1 MSAFTSAPP
10 PLRDVIA
17 SFNLRADKSLGQHFL
32 LELGLLGRIAAAA
45 GDLTGLN
52 VVEVGPGPGGLTR
65 ALLETEAAHV
75 TAIEYD
81 PRAVAAITAL
91 AGFCSSRLTI
101 LQGDAMQAD
110 ISALVP
116 APRAIV
122 ANLPYN
128 IGTPLLVRW
137 LHQAAAYVSLTL
149 MFQLEV
155 AERIAA
161 APDTGAYGRI
171 SVLSQW
177 LCEVSMQMH
186 IPASAFAPPPKVDS
200 ALVRLVPHAVQPSGV
215 EIRAMERLT
224 AAAFGQR
231 RKMLRGSLKGLGGE
245 ALLELA
251 GIEPTRRAE
260 TLSVVEFETLM
271 RVLLEREAG
280 PRSS

>member
-1 MSAFTSAPP
+1 MSVFSATPP
-10 PLRDVIA
+10 PLRDIIT

-32 LELGLLGRIAAAA
+32 LEPGLLGRIAAAA
-45 GDLTGLN
+45 GDLAGLN
-52 VVEVGPGPGGLTR
+52 VVEIGPGPGGLTR
-65 ALLETEAAHV
+65 ALLETQAAHV

-91 AGFCSSRLTI
+91 ASLTDRLTI
-101 LQGDAMQAD
+101 IQGDALQVD
-110 ISALVP
+110 IPTVIP

-137 LHQAAAYVSLTL
+137 LHEATAYRSMTL

-155 AERIAA
+155 AERISAK
-161 APDTGAYGRI
+161 PDTSAYGRI

-177 LCEVSMQMH
+177 LCEVDMQMH

-200 ALVRLVPHAVQPSGV
+200 ALVRLVPRAVQPLLA

-231 RKMLRGSLKGLGGE
+231 RKMLRGSLKGLGGT
-245 ALLELA
+245 ALLDA
-251 GIEPTRRAE
+251 ASIDPSRRAE
-260 TLSVVEFETLM
+260 TLHVAEFETLM
-271 RVLLEREAG
+271 RAMLARG
-280 PRSS
+280 G

>member
-32 LELGLLGRIAAAA
+32 LEPGLLGRIAAAA
-45 GDLTGLN
+45 GDLTGLH

-65 ALLETEAAHV
+65 ALLETGAAHV

-81 PRAVAAITAL
+81 PRAVAAVTAL
-91 AGFCSSRLTI
+91 AGFCSRLTI
-101 LQGDAMQAD
+101 VQGDAMQVD
-110 ISALVP
+110 IPATVP
-116 APRAIV
+116 GPRAIV

-137 LHQAAAYVSLTL
+137 LHEAAAYASLTL
-149 MFQLEV
+149 MFQQEV
-155 AERIAA
+155 AERLAA
-161 APDTGAYGRI
+161 APATSAYGRI

-177 LCEVSMQMH
+177 LCEVALQMH
-186 IPASAFAPPPKVDS
+186 IPAGAFAPPPKVDS
-200 ALVRLVPHAVQPSGV
+200 ALVRLVPRAVQPSGA

-260 TLSVVEFETLM
+260 TLSVAEFEVLM
-271 RVLLEREAG
+271 RKLLAREAG
-280 PRSS
+280 PVQT

>member
-10 PLRDVIA
+10 PLRDVVTA
-17 SFNLRADKSLGQHFL
+17 FNLRADKSLGQHFL
-32 LELGLLGRIAAAA
+32 LEPGLLGRIAAAA
-45 GDLTGLN
+45 GDLAGLN

-65 ALLETEAAHV
+65 ALLETSAPHV

-91 AGFCSSRLTI
+91 AGLTSRLTI
-101 LQGDAMQAD
+101 IQGDAMQAD
-110 ISALVP
+110 IPALVP
-116 APRAIV
+116 GPRAIV

-137 LHQAAAYVSLTL
+137 LHEASAYVSLTL
-149 MFQLEV
+149 MFQQEV

-161 APDTGAYGRI
+161 APDTSAYGRI

-177 LCEVSMQMH
+177 LCEVSMQMY

-200 ALVRLVPHAVQPSGV
+200 ALVRLVPHAVQPSGA

-245 ALLELA
+245 ALLEMA
-251 GIEPTRRAE
+251 RIEPTRRAE
-260 TLSVVEFETLM
+260 TLSVAEFETLM
-271 RVLLEREAG
+271 RKLLEREAG
-280 PRSS
+280 PVRQ

>member
-1 MSAFTSAPP
+1 MSVFTTTPP

-17 SFNLRADKSLGQHFL
+17 TFNLRADKSLGQHFL
-32 LELGLLGRIAAAA
+32 LEPGLLGRIAAAA
-45 GDLTGLN
+45 GDLAGLN

-65 ALLETEAAHV
+65 ALLETGAAHV

-91 AGFCSSRLTI
+91 AELSPRLTI
-101 LQGDAMQAD
+101 IQGDAMQTD
-110 ISALVP
+110 IPALVP
-116 APRAIV
+116 GPRAIV

-137 LHQAAAYVSLTL
+137 LHEASAYQSMTL
-149 MFQLEV
+149 MFQQEV

-177 LCEVSMQMH
+177 LCAVDMQMH
-186 IPASAFAPPPKVDS
+186 IPAGAFAPPPKVDS
-200 ALVRLVPHAVQPSGV
+200 ALVRLVPHAVQPSGT
-215 EIRAMERLT
+215 ELRAMERLT

-245 ALLELA
+245 ALLDMA
-251 GIEPTRRAE
+251 KIEPTRRAE
-260 TLSVVEFETLM
+260 TLSVAEFETLM
-271 RVLLEREAG
+271 RVLLVRDTNIG
-280 PRSS
+280 KQ